1 MAGLAPWLPPV
12 LALLILAGAVYGWVS
27 ERLPTDVTALL
38 ALVALLLTG
47 VLTPEETFAGFSHP
61 ATLSVAAVL
70 VLSAGLERTGVIGF
84 IARRLLA
91 PVGRS
96 EFLLTLCLMIA
107 IGTISAFVNNT
118 AAVAVFIPVVLE
130 ICRRSGG
137 RPGRVMMPMAY
148 AATLGG
154 LCTLIGTSTN
164 VVGHEFAVREGL
176 AGFRMFDFAA
186 VGLPMALAGFA
197 YILLVGRWF
206 LPAGPAGGDEEVPRA
221 WGYRTTV
228 EVLADSPWI
237 GRRALPQRLRR
248 THDVD
253 LLALIRDGRSR
264 SLTGWTRFREGDYV
278 ELSGTTERLLGLEN
292 LKGVRLVR
300 PAAPP
305 PSQSEP
311 EPGGASDAGPVRREV
326 VVLPGSPLVGRTI
339 RDAVIAEPHGA
350 VVLALHRPGEELLDP
365 SGTVPVRPGDV
376 LVVEGDRKALA
387 AFAREPGVLVIGAP
401 EPAGERTHK
410 IGIALVVL
418 VAVVISVA
426 VGLASILVAAT
437 AGCAVL
443 ILTRCLRPR
452 EAYQAIDLALV
463 FLLAGSLALGTAL
476 EKTGVTAFI
485 GAQLGE
491 LGGDL
496 GPHFVLGAFFIG
508 AMLVSELM
516 SNSGTVLLLGPVAMT
531 TAAQLGLN
539 PMALLAGVIFG
550 ASAAFA
556 MPVGYQTSLMILVPG
571 GYRVRDFVRMGI
583 PLDLLLAVIAI
594 WLIPRHWPLVLP
606 PG

>member
-1 MAGLAPWLPPV
+1 MADLAPWLPPV

-91 PVGRS
+91 PVGKS
-96 EFLLTLCLMIA
+96 EFLLTLCLMAA
-107 IGTISAFVNNT
+107 IGTMSAFVNNT

-130 ICRRSGG
+130 VCRRTGA

-186 VGLPMALAGFA
+186 VGLPMALAGSA

-206 LPAGPAGGDEEVPRA
+206 LPAGPASSDDGVSRA

-237 GRRALPQRLRR
+237 GRRAIPQRLRR
-248 THDVD
+248 AHDVE
-253 LLALIRDGRSR
+253 LLALMRDGRRR

-278 ELSGTTERLLGLEN
+278 ELSGTTERLLALEN

-300 PAAPP
+300 PAAPVP
-305 PSQSEP
+305 AQSEA
-311 EPGGASDAGPVRREV
+311 GGGDSGEALDRREV

-339 RDAVIAEPHGA
+339 RDAVVAEPHGT
-350 VVLALHRPGEELLDP
+350 VVLALHRPGEDLLDP
-365 SGTVPVRPGDV
+365 SGTVHVRPGDV
-376 LVVEGDRKALA
+376 LVVEGGRKALA

-410 IGIALVVL
+410 LGIALVVL

-426 VGLASILVAAT
+426 IGLASILVAAT

-443 ILTRCLRPR
+443 ILMRCLRPR

-485 GAQLGE
+485 GTQLGE

-516 SNSGTVLLLGPVAMT
+516 SNSGTVLLLGPVALT
-531 TAAQLGLN
+531 TAQQLGLN

-571 GYRVRDFVRMGI
+571 GYRVRDFVRMGV

-594 WLIPRHWPLVLP
+594 WLIPQTWPLVLP
-606 PG
+606 PP